1 MKTRFILECDEEI
14 DFVVLAINS
23 NKKAYKLC
31 WNINKSL
38 QLSFEKKK
46 DYNIKKGFWF
56 ASYTAICDDGVK
68 YNLLANQSKKG
79 YLIPNQKSINFFLLI
94 KNDFWE
100 KEKIEFINKLRKV
113 KDVLFVSELDLSL
126 IKHIDR
132 FIFDDTKD

>member
-23 NKKAYKLC
+23 HKKAYKLC

-68 YNLLANQSKKG
+68 YNLLAKHKKCWVHYVG
-79 YLIPNQKSINFFLLI
+79 QIINFIPQPRLGLYTSFLI
-94 KNDFWE
+94 NNIDFLQY
-100 KEKIEFINKLRKV
+100 FRL
-113 KDVLFVSELDLSL
+113 
-126 IKHIDR
+126 
-132 FIFDDTKD
+132 